1 MSALEILQDL
11 LRIPSY
17 SGQEG
22 PIQQHIKDLFTESG
36 INAIFQDENL
46 VVHLEG
52 IDTTRAF
59 IFNSHVDVVHVANE
73 AKWTH
78 GPWSADVVDRR
89 VYGRGASDMKSG
101 VAASIETAKVLAQ
114 AKDLPCDVWFT
125 YVVKEEED
133 GSGTKS
139 FAKWFRDKDYTKQYR
154 EIAAVFTEP
163 TNLDMAQYC
172 HRGNFFIQAAIDGDA
187 GHASRPREIKTHAI
201 MQMVQ
206 FIRDL
211 EAEEVEWFAQYRG
224 SAFAPPT
231 ITPTV
236 IKAGDESASWNTVAN
251 RCAARFD
258 LRTVPGFHQEA
269 FERVRQLAEHR
280 GITLSLGPPDAPTGY
295 TEPDAKIVRILQS
308 LVPELRLEI
317 SEGSAD
323 LGFLTELGIEGVIFG
338 PGEDPQS
345 HTIDE
350 SVPVENVQRAPRLY
364 EQLYRAW
371 ATA

>member
-172 HRGNFFIQAAIDGDA
+172 HRGNFFIQATIDGDA
-187 GHASRPREIKTHAI
+187 GHVSRP
-201 MQMVQ
+201 
-206 FIRDL
+206 
-211 EAEEVEWFAQYRG
+211 
-224 SAFAPPT
+224 
-231 ITPTV
+231 
-236 IKAGDESASWNTVAN
+236 
-251 RCAARFD
+251 
-258 LRTVPGFHQEA
+258 
-269 FERVRQLAEHR
+269 
-280 GITLSLGPPDAPTGY
+280 
-295 TEPDAKIVRILQS
+295 
-308 LVPELRLEI
+308 
-317 SEGSAD
+317 
-323 LGFLTELGIEGVIFG
+323 
-338 PGEDPQS
+338 
-345 HTIDE
+345 
-350 SVPVENVQRAPRLY
+350 
-364 EQLYRAW
+364 
-371 ATA
+371 